1 MADFFKGLS
10 GGLQTGL
17 QFGQAMR
24 EGEERKRLREAM
36 GLTPQEIA
44 ARPPTQ
50 DELGRAQAY
59 TQSIAD
65 QDARM
70 FATDDS
76 VQNRTGLFSSN
87 PAERPLDAS
96 VAPQMPYVGQ
106 SVGGTQ
112 YGLGGQ
118 TFSRMPTQQEID
130 SARYAAAANV
140 IAERDPVAAMRM
152 RREMDE
158 QAYQA
163 RIRPEQEAQMK
174 RQGLL
179 TEGQIKAMNKTQE
192 RETKLEAVDTDVAQW
207 QSKRLLDPNTNEPRQ
222 PTMDDNI
229 AALQY
234 RATALQKAGLN
245 KEATD
250 SLRDYQGFAV
260 NQIKLDE
267 TQRNSQLG
275 AVAAAIAAGD
285 LGPAVAFYDR
295 YVLDGAKVTGMK
307 TDPKT
312 GAITVS
318 RTRDDGGKLPDKV
331 IKGGANELLA
341 SLNSFRDPMSLYN
354 FSQNEF
360 TNNLNLRKTVAAE
373 KTAEAD
379 VSLKNARAQGLK
391 RDSATLAKLDAID
404 QQLEAIPP
412 EEMSGP
418 VARGLI
424 TQRNAIVAGTTKQ
437 VNLGAPPKAERPA
450 LSEAD
455 KTARAKAMI
464 EARDIDPTTG
474 KKFTLNGAIKF
485 LEGGS
490 RDPIG
495 EALDKALGG
504 SDPFAPTTPT
514 ARPAAASTGLQ
525 TQTTPAR
532 NAPVEPN
539 PFVDARGRP
548 LAVAPAG
555 APSVAST
562 AVPAAVSAVE
572 GAVGTQAAATRYL
585 QAKIARNEPLTPT
598 DRARAVQLGL
608 IR

>member
-1 MADFFKGLS
+1 MADFFKGLA
-10 GGLQTGL
+10 GGLETGAR
-17 QFGQAMR
+17 FGQMLR

-44 ARPPTQ
+44 PRPPTQ
-50 DELGRAQAY
+50 EELGRAQAY
-59 TQSIAD
+59 TQGIAD
-65 QDARM
+65 EDARM
-70 FATDDS
+70 FATDSS

-112 YGLGGQ
+112 YRLGDQ
-118 TFSRMPTQQEID
+118 TLSRMPTQQEID
-130 SARYAAAANV
+130 TARYAAAANV

-158 QAYQA
+158 QTYQA
-163 RIRPEQEAQMK
+163 RIRPLQEKQMVN
-174 RQGLL
+174 QGLL
-179 TEGQIKAMNKTQE
+179 TEGQI
-192 RETKLEAVDTDVAQW
+192 REMDRNQARTKKLDDVDADVAQW
-207 QSKRLLDPNTNEPRQ
+207 QSSRLLDPNTNEPRQ

-234 RATALQKAGLN
+234 RATALQKAGLA

-360 TNNLNLRKTVAAE
+360 TNNLNLRKTVATE
-373 KTAEAD
+373 QTAKSTAD
-379 VSLKNARAQGLK
+379 LNKIRAKGLE

-412 EEMSGP
+412 EQMNGP

-424 TQRNAIVAGTTKQ
+424 TQRNAIVAGATKQ
-437 VNLGAPPKAERPA
+437 VSVGAAARPEVTAAAVASYAKDLVGKPSGEMRDGKPVRYTAETAAAAARRA
-450 LSEAD
+450 LSAQDGAAAD
-455 KTARAKAMI
+455 PADALI
-464 EARDIDPTTG
+464 EAMRRNAPTQQQATSAG
-474 KKFTLNGAIKF
+474 QGLINLSNTMLPPAAPV
-485 LEGGS
+485 
-490 RDPIG
+490 R
-495 EALDKALGG
+495 A
-504 SDPFAPTTPT
+504 APTTSQE
-514 ARPAAASTGLQ
+514 RLRGL
-525 TQTTPAR
+525 
-532 NAPVEPN
+532 
-539 PFVDARGRP
+539 
-548 LAVAPAG
+548 
-555 APSVAST
+555 
-562 AVPAAVSAVE
+562 
-572 GAVGTQAAATRYL
+572 YL
-585 QAKIARNEPLTPT
+585 GQ
-598 DRARAVQLGL
+598 
-608 IR
+608 

>member
-1 MADFFKGLS
+1 MADFFKGIA
-10 GGLQTGL
+10 GGLETGAR
-17 QFGQAMR
+17 FGQMLR

-44 ARPPTQ
+44 PRPPTQ
-50 DELGRAQAY
+50 EELGRAQAY
-59 TQSIAD
+59 TQGIAD
-65 QDARM
+65 EDARM
-70 FATDDS
+70 FATDSS

-112 YGLGGQ
+112 YRLGDQ
-118 TFSRMPTQQEID
+118 TLSRMPTQQEID
-130 SARYAAAANV
+130 TARYAAAANV

-158 QAYQA
+158 QTYQA
-163 RIRPEQEAQMK
+163 RIRPLQEKQMVN
-174 RQGLL
+174 QGLL
-179 TEGQIKAMNKTQE
+179 TEGQI
-192 RETKLEAVDTDVAQW
+192 REMDRNQARTKKLDDVDADVAQW
-207 QSKRLLDPNTNEPRQ
+207 QSSRLLDPNTNEPRQ

-234 RATALQKAGLN
+234 RATALQKAGLA

-360 TNNLNLRKTVAAE
+360 TNNLNLRKTVATE
-373 KTAEAD
+373 QTAKSTAD
-379 VSLKNARAQGLK
+379 LNKIRAKGLE

-412 EEMSGP
+412 EQMNGP

-424 TQRNAIVAGTTKQ
+424 TQRNAIVAGATKQ
-437 VNLGAPPKAERPA
+437 VSVGAAARPEVTAAAVASYAKDLVGKPSGEMRDGKPVRYTAETAAAAARRA
-450 LSEAD
+450 LSAQDGAAAD
-455 KTARAKAMI
+455 PADALI
-464 EARDIDPTTG
+464 EAMRRNAPTQQQATSAG
-474 KKFTLNGAIKF
+474 QGLINLSNTMLPPAAPV
-485 LEGGS
+485 
-490 RDPIG
+490 R
-495 EALDKALGG
+495 A
-504 SDPFAPTTPT
+504 APTTSQE
-514 ARPAAASTGLQ
+514 RLRGL
-525 TQTTPAR
+525 
-532 NAPVEPN
+532 
-539 PFVDARGRP
+539 
-548 LAVAPAG
+548 
-555 APSVAST
+555 
-562 AVPAAVSAVE
+562 
-572 GAVGTQAAATRYL
+572 YL
-585 QAKIARNEPLTPT
+585 GQ
-598 DRARAVQLGL
+598 
-608 IR
+608 